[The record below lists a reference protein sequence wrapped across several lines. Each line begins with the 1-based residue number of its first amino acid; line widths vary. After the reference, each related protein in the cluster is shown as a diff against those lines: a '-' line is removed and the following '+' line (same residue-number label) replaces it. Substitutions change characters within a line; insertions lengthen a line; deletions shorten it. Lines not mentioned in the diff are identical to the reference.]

1 MLGRRSAMTAASA
14 QPFLKS
20 SRTRRLWSVLW
31 IGFAFLAILLA
42 CILLYNNYSFRSQS
56 RSQFNAQLDGALERA
71 TVWIVA
77 HPELSLRNPSI
88 MYMIDMAKMS
98 GDPRLQQLLY
108 EYSQRLQHPSD
119 ALDLF
124 WVRITDRHFPLPLI
138 AAPELGDAGNERFW
152 DAYALSPG
160 NLQISNADRA
170 DLFSPT
176 KYTWGTCHHQL
187 LALVM
192 YRDFNGDN
200 PELHSVINH
209 LSEKIARDAHFDF
222 RVSDSYIQRTTFV
235 LAAGRPDLI
244 RGRWVER
251 IVDNQMPDG
260 SWKYCWHGWCH
271 GIVEFN
277 LTNPGHPTVQAAWA
291 YAGRGEQWIKEGEQ
305 AVKTTRLSRH
315 C

>member
-1 MLGRRSAMTAASA
+1 MLGRDSRSAMPPASA

-88 MYMIDMAKMS
+88 MYMIADMAKMS

-124 WVRITDRHFPLPLI
+124 WLRITDRHSPLPLI

-152 DAYALSPG
+152 DAYALAPH

-170 DLFSPT
+170 NMFSPT
-176 KYTWGTCHHQL
+176 KYTWGTRHHQL
-187 LALVM
+187 LTLVM

-200 PELHSVINH
+200 PELDSVINH

-251 IVDNQMPDG
+251 ILDNQMPDG
-260 SWKYCWHGWCH
+260 SWKYCWYGWCR
-271 GIVEFN
+271 GIFEFN
-277 LTNPGHPTVQAAWA
+277 LTSPGHATVQAAWA
-291 YAGRGEQWIKEGEQ
+291 LTMLKYRYPQWIEEH
-305 AVKTTRLSRH
+305 SR
-315 C
+315 